1 MFLDQCLTGEESW
14 SFVYFVVFWV
24 GFFSTSDLNVALQKL
39 LVENRADLPPL
50 FWWAFY
56 GTINA

>member
-1 MFLDQCLTGEESW
+1 MGKKAGVLCILMCS
-14 SFVYFVVFWV
+14 VLVVF
-24 GFFSTSDLNVALQKL
+24 FFFTLDLNLALQKL
-39 LVENRADLPPL
+39 LVENRADLPLL